1 MRRVLIAIFGI
12 MLTGTAVAVP
22 ARVGNIID
30 GDTFSAVVKLDGDI
44 GISVRVRVLGID
56 TPEIHGACEYERKMA
71 AAAREKLAEMIP
83 PGTTVELTNVRDDK
97 YLGRIDANVADG
109 RGDIGARMIRAGL
122 ARKYRGGK
130 RAGWCK

>member
-12 MLTGTAVAVP
+12 MLTGAAVAVP
-22 ARVGNIID
+22 ARIGRIID
-30 GDTFSAVVKLDGDI
+30 GDTFSAAVKLDGDI
-44 GISVRVRVLGID
+44 EISVRVRVLGID

-109 RGDIGARMIRAGL
+109 RGDVGARMVRAGL

-130 RAGWCK
+130 RAGWCR